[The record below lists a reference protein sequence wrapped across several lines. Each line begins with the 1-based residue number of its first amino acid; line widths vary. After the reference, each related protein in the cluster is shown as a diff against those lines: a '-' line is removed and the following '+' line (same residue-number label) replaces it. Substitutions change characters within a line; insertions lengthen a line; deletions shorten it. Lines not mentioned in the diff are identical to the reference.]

1 MVFSTSGTDR
11 SSNSMYFFQRQLVF
25 AVLGV
30 FVCLVFQFWNYTI
43 LKRFAILMYVA
54 GIGLILMLISPLGV
68 SVKGATRWLNIGIQ
82 FQVAE
87 GLIGFRKKY
96 RSADLFLLDG
106 IHLIEDNQIAIL

>member
-30 FVCLVFQFWNYTI
+30 F
-43 LKRFAILMYVA
+43 
-54 GIGLILMLISPLGV
+54 
-68 SVKGATRWLNIGIQ
+68 VKGATRWLNIGIQ